1 MFKSLWIKFFI
12 VLISVSAIALLS
24 AFLLRELMI
33 TDFSEYLEGETEDRA
48 YWLTAAIESTYEKDS
63 GWKKDSIVDDTIWA
77 LMLGFDMKL
86 YDVQE
91 TLVMDTDMAI
101 STLSPLVRKRVMSVI
116 EYREQDTQGNFSPYV
131 LFLGGR
137 EIGRLE
143 LRSLRPK
150 KEMTFI
156 ERSNKLLIISLFVLG
171 GFTLMLS
178 IIFSRMLTKP
188 VSDLTSAV
196 TSISKGRLRSR
207 VPRSGRDEIS
217 RLSDAFNEMAETL
230 EVQESLRKKMTS
242 HIAHELRTPVS
253 AVRAE
258 LEGMMDGYI
267 PMDRVHLQSLY
278 DEIGRF
284 RKIIEGIEDLTQAEA
299 SSLDLKK
306 AVFELKPFLENI
318 SGRFKALFQ
327 EKGIAFTL
335 SCSSDIT
342 LNADP
347 DKLTQILIN
356 LLSNALKA
364 TGPGGKIM
372 ITVSRSGS
380 DVLLEVSD
388 TGEGIQSESLPFI
401 FERFYKTPGDGLGL
415 GLTIVKELV
424 EAHNGTV
431 SAYSKPGEKT
441 TFRITL
447 PQEYLHNSS

>member
-63 GWKKDSIVDDTIWA
+63 GWKKDSIVDDTVWA

-86 YDVQE
+86 YDMQE
-91 TLVMDTDMAI
+91 TLVMDTDKAI

-116 EYREQDTQGNFSPYV
+116 EFREQDTQGNFSPYV

-143 LRSLRPK
+143 LRSLRLK

-171 GFTLMLS
+171 GFALMLS

-188 VSDLTSAV
+188 VSDLTRAV
-196 TSISKGRLRSR
+196 TSIRRGRLRSR
-207 VPRSGRDEIS
+207 VPRTGRDEIS
-217 RLSDAFNEMAETL
+217 RLSNAFNQMAETL
-230 EVQESLRKKMTS
+230 EVQESLRKKMAS

-306 AVFELKPFLENI
+306 TVFELKPFLENI

-335 SCSSDIT
+335 SCSSNIT

-347 DKLTQILIN
+347 DKLTQIIIN
-356 LLSNALKA
+356 LLGNALKA
-364 TGPGGKIM
+364 TGKGGKIT
-372 ITVSRSGS
+372 ITVSRSES

-388 TGEGIQSESLPFI
+388 TGKGIQSESLPFI

-415 GLTIVKELV
+415 GLTIVRELV

-441 TFRITL
+441 AFRITL